1 MIPVSAPSITSVEVD
16 TVCDAVR
23 SGWVS
28 SKGAYIERFERE
40 FATVCNAPY
49 ATSAANGT
57 VALHLALL
65 ALGIG
70 EGDEVLLPT
79 FTFVG
84 TASPILYLKAKPVF
98 VDVDPRHWCIDPER
112 IERYITKRTKAII
125 VVHLYGHPADM
136 DPIREIASRHG
147 LYVIEDAAEAHGA
160 DYRGKPVGGL
170 SDISIFSFYGN
181 KIITTGEGGALV
193 SQQHDLIE
201 RANFFK
207 NHGMD
212 PVQRYWHPELGYNY
226 RMTNLQAALGVAQLT
241 RMREL
246 LGKKRHIAEKY
257 KSLLAQAPI
266 TFQDEMAWARSSNWM
281 VSVVPDRVSNRELRD
296 TLICRLLERGIET
309 RPLFYPIHHFPTYQ
323 SFANDGDF
331 PVSNELC
338 YRGINLPSGA
348 DLSDREIEMV
358 AHELVSVLRT
368 I

>member
-160 DYRGKPVGGL
+160 DYRGKPVGGGFL
-170 SDISIFSFYGN
+170 IFRF
-181 KIITTGEGGALV
+181 
-193 SQQHDLIE
+193 
-201 RANFFK
+201 
-207 NHGMD
+207 
-212 PVQRYWHPELGYNY
+212 
-226 RMTNLQAALGVAQLT
+226 LQSMAQT
-241 RMREL
+241 
-246 LGKKRHIAEKY
+246 A
-257 KSLLAQAPI
+257 
-266 TFQDEMAWARSSNWM
+266 
-281 VSVVPDRVSNRELRD
+281 
-296 TLICRLLERGIET
+296 
-309 RPLFYPIHHFPTYQ
+309 
-323 SFANDGDF
+323 
-331 PVSNELC
+331 
-338 YRGINLPSGA
+338 
-348 DLSDREIEMV
+348 
-358 AHELVSVLRT
+358 
-368 I
+368 